1 MLKHAFAPAVNGG
14 GPCAYIYP
22 EGSGELTSFVCNAS
36 LLAGVHDLSSDLHAY
51 QQGPEVGRCSI
62 CGETWRHHSTLQPT
76 SNDIVVTTPLPPCL
90 VCSNCRNSL
99 YDGLELHEVWRSD
112 EYGDH
117 TLAVVWI
124 PNTQEGRDGLRSLY
138 MRKYSKVGVRQLHAK
153 ILGMVD
159 FKEYQAARTKE
170 TAIAEGIKTS
180 EKALEAQ
187 RKLIKE
193 RWGV

>member
-36 LLAGVHDLSSDLHAY
+36 LLADMHDLSSDLHAY

-62 CGETWRHHSTLQPT
+62 CGGTREQHPTMET
-76 SNDIVVTTPLPPCL
+76 VPLPPCL

-99 YDGLELHEVWRSD
+99 YDGLELFEIFTPDDGHGNSTVALVWCAPNGVQQAIRMYARKHGGHLRARRVSPAIFGETD
-112 EYGDH
+112 LRDFEAA
-117 TLAVVWI
+117 TLKEQAI
-124 PNTQEGRDGLRSLY
+124 
-138 MRKYSKVGVRQLHAK
+138 VG
-153 ILGMVD
+153 
-159 FKEYQAARTKE
+159 
-170 TAIAEGIKTS
+170 GIKTS
-180 EKALEAQ
+180 EEALAKH
-187 RKLIKE
+187 RAMIKE